1 MYRLSI
7 ALALSLSAMA
17 QSTTGILIG
26 TVTDSSGA
34 LVAGAKVRATN
45 IGTAAVVETASGATG
60 EYVLPNLPAA
70 VYKVRVES
78 SGFRSVDIKEVRL
91 LLNQTVRTDIRLEP
105 GAVEESVT
113 ISSAAPLIQTDS
125 ASIVNNVDTHAVVT
139 LPLNGRTL
147 DRLILI
153 TAGNASDSPSNP
165 KLAGSLHW
173 GGSFYSID
181 GVAINDTGN
190 GGAAYSF
197 RTQLSTT
204 PSIDTIQEF
213 KIETNNAKAEHEGS
227 AAISIITKGGT
238 NQFHGS
244 LFAFNRNRELAA
256 NSYFNNANRQQR
268 PPFNRNEF
276 GLSGGGPIVRN
287 KTFFFGSHEGLRQRQ
302 ATTSFFP
309 YATLA
314 MKAGNFAGVGVRD
327 IQDPLSGLPF
337 PNNQIPSSRFDSR
350 AVRLGSFMPLPNTP
364 GTNAAGTGLNY
375 VANVGNVI
383 DVNRSSLRGDHHFN
397 SANSI
402 NVVATYAKGSPYFVS
417 NGGPN
422 EYGNFSDGG
431 YITKSASLTYNRTIS
446 PSTQNEFR
454 YSYFTHGSIRVG
466 QNTKFDPLS
475 LFPTLYGPLPIG
487 GLPNVAFNGVYGR
500 IYDSGGADRSPQLNQ
515 QLTDNF
521 SFIRGRHA
529 FKAGVDISFS
539 RISSNPA
546 VGGAQLGSFT
556 FNGRYSNDPY
566 ADFLLGFP
574 ITSIRGTPS
583 LVNLLYYTRYG
594 AYFQDDWQVSKKLTI
609 NIGMRYML
617 QTQTQE
623 RDGSFANFDLAKGV
637 FVVRSEGGK
646 LAPLSLP
653 RLLQAYPI
661 VGSEANGWGSDV
673 IRADHNN
680 FGPRFGFAY
689 RPFNNSRTV
698 VRGGFGMFYNV
709 IPVYIGIR
717 QISNA
722 NAPFQLSETY
732 ESGVNQPT
740 LTLAVPFPG
749 QGAIAANPNLT
760 AVNRQIRNTLAQQW
774 NLTIERELGA
784 DFGLRVTYL
793 GNKATRVPWYNYE
806 RNLPT
811 TQAPGTIQSRRP
823 FQPWASILALD
834 TNGNSFTHQG
844 QLELIRRFKGGL
856 YLQTN
861 YTWTKTLD
869 NVAIVGTPQNP
880 YNAALDR
887 GNGDSIRRHVAYT
900 SVTYDLPFGPGKRF
914 STPGGLVGKVVGGWT
929 VASIMQ
935 FRTGNP
941 FGVSFN
947 PNQAGWYANR
957 ANVVSSNFYASNQSI
972 EGYLN
977 PAAFAVPAP
986 FTFGNSAR
994 NMLFGPGQKI
1004 IDLSLLK
1011 STNLTERIRTE
1022 FRAEVF
1028 NMPNNVNFG
1037 NPAADLTAPANFGKI
1052 RGTSVEARVIQFGL
1066 KILF

>member
-1 MYRLSI
+1 MHRLLF

-17 QSTTGILIG
+17 QSTTGTLVG
-26 TVTDSSGA
+26 TITDASGA
-34 LVAGAKVRATN
+34 IVAGAKIRATN
-45 IGTAAVVETASGATG
+45 LGTGTLSETTSGAVG
-60 EYVLPNLPAA
+60 EYALSNLPAA
-70 VYKVRVES
+70 AYKVRIES
-78 SGFRSVDIKEVRL
+78 PGFRSVDVNEVRL

-105 GAVEESVT
+105 GAVEQSVT

-173 GGSFYSID
+173 GGSVYSID
-181 GVAINDTGN
+181 GVGINDIGN

-244 LFAFNRNRELAA
+244 LFAFNRNREFSA
-256 NSYFNNANRQQR
+256 NQYFNNANRQQR

-287 KTFFFGSHEGLRQRQ
+287 KTFFFGSYEGLRQRQ

-309 YATLA
+309 FATSA
-314 MKAGNFAGVGVRD
+314 MKAGNFAGVRD
-327 IQDPLSGLPF
+327 IRDPLSGLPF
-337 PNNQIPSSRFDSR
+337 PNNQIPTARLDPR

-364 GTNAAGTGLNY
+364 GTTAAGTGLNY

-383 DVNRSSLRGDHHFN
+383 DVNRSSIRGDHHFN

-402 NVVATYAKGSPYFVS
+402 NVVMTYAKGSPYFVS

-431 YITKSASLTYNRTIS
+431 YITKSASMTYNRTLS
-446 PSTQNEFR
+446 PNKQNEFR
-454 YSYFTHGSIRVG
+454 YSYFSHGSIRVG
-466 QNTKFDPLS
+466 QNTSFDPLS
-475 LFPTLYGPLPIG
+475 LFPSLYGPLPIG
-487 GLPNVAFNGVYGR
+487 GLPNIAFNGVYGR
-500 IYDSGGADRSPQLNQ
+500 IYDSGGSERAPQMTQ

-521 SFIRGRHA
+521 SWNRGRHTM
-529 FKAGVDISFS
+529 KAGVDIGFS
-539 RISSNPA
+539 RNASNPA
-546 VGGAQLGSFT
+546 AGGAQLGSFT

-566 ADFLLGFP
+566 SDFLLGFP
-574 ITSIRGTPS
+574 ITSVRGTPS

-594 AYFQDDWQVSKKLTI
+594 AYIQDDWQVNSKLTI
-609 NIGMRYML
+609 NLGMRYML
-617 QTQTQE
+617 QTQVQE
-623 RDGSFANFDLAKGV
+623 RDGSFANFDLEKGV

-653 RLLQAYPI
+653 RLLQSYPI

-673 IRADHNN
+673 IKADHNN

-689 RPFNNSRTV
+689 RPFNNSKTV

-709 IPVYIGIR
+709 IPVFIGIR

-722 NAPFQLSETY
+722 NAPFQLSETF
-732 ESGVNQPT
+732 ESGVTQPT
-740 LTLAVPFPG
+740 LTLASPFPG
-749 QGAIAANPNLT
+749 VGAIAANPNLT
-760 AVNRQIRNTLAQQW
+760 AVNRQIRNTLSSQW
-774 NLTIERELGA
+774 NLTLEREVGKN
-784 DFGLRVTYL
+784 FGVRATYL
-793 GNKATRVPWYNYE
+793 GNKGTRVPWYNYE
-806 RNLPT
+806 RNFPL
-811 TQAPGTIQSRRP
+811 TQAAGTIQSRRP

-834 TNGNSFTHQG
+834 TNGNSITHQG
-844 QLELIRRFKGGL
+844 QLELIRRFASGL
-856 YLQTN
+856 YIQTN
-861 YTWTKTLD
+861 YTWTRTLD

-900 SVTYDLPFGPGKRF
+900 SATYDLPFGPGKRF
-914 STPGGLVGKVVGGWT
+914 ATAGGFIGKVVGGWT
-929 VASIMQ
+929 VATIMQ

-941 FGVSFN
+941 FGVSFS

-957 ANVVSSNFYASNQSI
+957 ANVVNSEFYAKDQSI

-977 PAAFAVPAP
+977 PTAFAVPTP
-986 FTFGNSAR
+986 FTFGTSAR
-994 NMLFGPGQKI
+994 NMLIGPGQKI
-1004 IDLSLLK
+1004 VDFSLLK
-1011 STNLTERIRTE
+1011 STAITERIRIE
-1022 FRAEVF
+1022 FRAEAF
-1028 NMPNNVNFG
+1028 NLPNNVNFG

>member
-1 MYRLSI
+1 MQRLFLL
-7 ALALSLSAMA
+7 LALSACAYA
-17 QSTTGILIG
+17 QSTTGSLIG
-26 TVTDSSGA
+26 TVTDATGGSI
-34 LVAGAKVRATN
+34 AGAKIRVTN
-45 IGTAAVVETASGATG
+45 LGNGAMVETASGAAG
-60 EYVLPNLPAA
+60 EYTVANLPAA
-70 VYKVRVES
+70 LYKIRVEFT
-78 SGFRSVDIKEVRL
+78 GFRAVDVNEVRL
-91 LLNQTVRTDIRLEP
+91 LLNQAVRTDIRLEP
-105 GAVEESVT
+105 GMVEQSMTV
-113 ISSAAPLIQTDS
+113 SSAAPVIQTDTS
-125 ASIVNNVDTHAVVT
+125 SIANNVDTHAVVT

-165 KLAGSLHW
+165 KLGGSLHW

-204 PSIDTIQEF
+204 PSVDTIQEF

-238 NQFHGS
+238 NEFHGS
-244 LFAFNRNRELAA
+244 LFEFNRNRELSA
-256 NSYFNNANRQQR
+256 NAYFNNANRQIR

-276 GLSGGGPIVRN
+276 GASGGGPVIKN
-287 KTFFFGSHEGLRQRQ
+287 KTFFFGSYEGLRQRQ
-302 ATTSFFP
+302 ATTAFFP
-309 YATLA
+309 YATPA
-314 MKAGNFAGVGVRD
+314 MRQGNFNGVAAIR
-327 IQDPLSGLPF
+327 DPLNGNAPF
-337 PNNQIPSSRFDSR
+337 ANNQIPSGRIDSR
-350 AVRLGSFMPLPNTP
+350 AARLGAFMPLPNTP
-364 GTNAAGTGLNY
+364 GTTAAGTGLNY

-383 DVNRSSLRGDHHFN
+383 DVNRYSARGDHHFN
-397 SANSI
+397 AANSI
-402 NVVATYAKGSPYFVS
+402 NAVLTYSKGSPYFVF

-422 EYGNFSDGG
+422 EYGNFADGG
-431 YITKSASLTYNRTIS
+431 YITKSASLTYNRALGAS
-446 PSTQNEFR
+446 KQNEFR
-454 YSYFTHGSIRVG
+454 YSYFSHGSIRVG
-466 QNTKFDPLS
+466 QNTNFDPLS
-475 LFPTLYGPLPIG
+475 LFPSLYGPLPIG

-521 SFIRGRHA
+521 SFVRGRHT
-529 FKAGVDISFS
+529 FKTGVDMAFS

-546 VGGAQLGSFT
+546 VGGAQLGSFS
-556 FNGRYSNDPY
+556 FNGRYAGDPY

-574 ITSIRGTPS
+574 ITAVRGTPT
-583 LVNLLYYTRYG
+583 LVNLLHYARYG
-594 AYFQDDWQVSKKLTI
+594 AYFQDDWQVNSKLTLNLGI
-609 NIGMRYML
+609 RYML

-623 RDGSFANFDLAKGV
+623 RDGSFANFDLEKGV

-646 LAPLSLP
+646 LAPLSIP
-653 RLLQAYPI
+653 RLLSAYPI
-661 VGSEANGWGSDV
+661 VGSEANGWGSNV
-673 IRADHNN
+673 ILADHNN
-680 FGPRFGFAY
+680 FGPRLGFAY
-689 RPFNNSRTV
+689 RPFNNNRTV

-709 IPVYIGIR
+709 IPVYIGLR
-717 QISNA
+717 QISQA
-722 NAPFQLSETY
+722 NAPFQLSETF
-732 ESGVNQPT
+732 ESGATQPT
-740 LTLAVPFPG
+740 LTLATPFPG
-749 QGAIAANPNLT
+749 LGAIAANPSLT
-760 AVNRQIRNTLAQQW
+760 AVNRQIRNTLSQQW
-774 NLTIERELGA
+774 NLTVERELGGN
-784 DFGLRVTYL
+784 FGLRATYL

-806 RNLPT
+806 RNLPL

-834 TNGNSFTHQG
+834 TNGNAITHQG
-844 QLELIRRFKGGL
+844 QLELIRRFSGGL

-900 SVTYDLPFGPGKRF
+900 SLTYDLPFGPGKRMLQA
-914 STPGGLVGKVVGGWT
+914 GGVAGKIVGGWT
-929 VASIMQ
+929 VASILQ
-935 FRTGNP
+935 FRSGLP

-957 ANVVSSNFYASNQSI
+957 ANTVNSDFYAANRNI

-977 PAAFAVPAP
+977 PAAFAIPAP
-986 FTFGNSAR
+986 FTFGTSAR
-994 NMLFGPGQKI
+994 NMLFGPGQAI
-1004 IDLSLLK
+1004 MDLSLLK
-1011 STNLTERIRTE
+1011 STSITERIRTE
-1022 FRAEVF
+1022 FRVEAF
-1028 NMPNNVNFG
+1028 NAPNHVSFS

-1052 RGTSVEARVIQFGL
+1052 RGTSVEARVIQLGL